1 MSEFSSSSSPFQRDR
16 FLSEL
21 RSKAPLLNATTL
33 FGIGDDAA
41 VVRYGSNLQL
51 LTTDTLIEGIHFD
64 LTYVPV
70 KHLGY
75 KAAVVNFS
83 DVYAMNGHPKQL
95 MVSLALSAKI
105 SSEWL
110 NTFYEGVLAACGEH
124 GVDLVGGDLTPSLTG
139 FCINMSVV
147 GEVDKAGL
155 VYRSGMKEGD
165 LLCVTGDLGAA
176 YLGLQVLEREKRL
189 FEKDSS
195 FTPAL
200 EGYDYVIKRQL
211 KPSARKDIIDY
222 FAAEKLI
229 PTAMTDLSAGLA
241 HAIQALCLASGV
253 GCRLYEHKIP
263 IAGESLRVASEL
275 HQSPQVAALHGGQD
289 YELLFSV
296 PPDRY
301 EPLLRQGDIS
311 ILGHAVA
318 EKEGITLFAESG
330 EQVSL

>member
-1 MSEFSSSSSPFQRDR
+1 MSESSSSSIPFQRDR

-21 RSKAPLLNATTL
+21 RRKAPFSNPSTL
-33 FGIGDDAA
+33 SGIGDDTA
-41 VVRYGSNLQL
+41 VVQYGEHLQL
-51 LTTDTLIEGIHFD
+51 LTTETLIEGIHFD
-64 LTYVPV
+64 LTYFPV

-75 KAAVVNFS
+75 KAAVVSFS
-83 DVYAMNGHPKQL
+83 DVYAMNGYPGQL
-95 MVSLALSAKI
+95 MVSLALSSKMT
-105 SSEWL
+105 SEWL
-110 NTFYEGVLAACGEH
+110 DLFFEGVLAACTEH
-124 GVDLVGGDLTPSLTG
+124 GVDLAGSNLTPSLTG

-147 GEVDKAGL
+147 GEAEKSRL
-155 VYRSGMKEGD
+155 VYRNGMKEGD

-189 FEKDSS
+189 FERDNS
-195 FTPAL
+195 FTPVL
-200 EGYDYVIKRQL
+200 EGYDYVIGRQL

-222 FAAEKLI
+222 FAAEKLV
-229 PTAMTDLSAGLA
+229 PTAMTQLSSGLA
-241 HAIQALCLASGV
+241 HGVQSLCLASGV

-289 YELLFSV
+289 FELLFSV
-296 PPDRY
+296 RPDCY

-318 EKEGITLFAESG
+318 EKEGVTLFAESG
-330 EQVSL
+330 EQISL